1 MKTDLFE
8 NVPRFAG
15 APPICLEENL
25 PSFDSE
31 KHIEEF
37 RKKNALSSDIAKRW
51 KCKFC
56 GKLHYVT
63 TVFEEKEIAE

>member
-8 NVPRFAG
+8 SVPRFNG

-31 KHIEEF
+31 KHIEDF
-37 RKKNALSSDIAKRW
+37 RKKNALSSVISKQW

-56 GKLHYVT
+56 GKLHYITEVLQSLK
-63 TVFEEKEIAE
+63 EKD